1 MTAGSKMKLPV
12 IAIQI
17 KAVDVSNPASIMQ
30 RLQSFHSYADVSS
43 ALESVKAFVGGLVN
57 RQH

>member
-1 MTAGSKMKLPV
+1 MKLPV